1 MALDDYWQ
9 VQIALT
15 TAPFATPSWTTITSQ
30 VRSIRLLKQR
40 GGPNEPVKPTVAEIV
55 VDNRDGRWS
64 GSSTYSSSP
73 YAGNVV
79 PDRRVRLLSRAS
91 TGDSFGSRA
100 ELFLEDVQDN
110 LGVHDSTATLRCS
123 GLFRILAQSQPVDI
137 FRPVEM
143 MGARIGALLTAAGI
157 PSSLRGTI
165 DAGTVTLSSGRL
177 SGQVLALLYEIN
189 RAERGFMRE
198 TNSGTFEARD
208 RYHWIDESTLNT
220 SQLTI
225 DEQYILQR
233 QIPHRNSA
241 FDHYRAVAAS
251 GDNGVALEYASTYAG
266 ADFPDTVHQEL
277 GLPALYD
284 GDAEVVAEVTQ
295 KRSEVTDLDQS
306 NPTEIE
312 LLLATAQDV
321 NSWQLTNT
329 FDLDVLQIVQVDY
342 RPLGWTADRQ
352 ALCRIETLE
361 HTVTPNAWTLR
372 LGFSP
377 ANDRWRDD
385 ENEGYFYKYG
395 DTITADHRGSL

>member
-1 MALDDYWQ
+1 MSLDDYWQ

-79 PDRRVRLLSRAS
+79 PDRRIRVNARAS
-91 TGDSFGSRA
+91 TGDSFTILA
-100 ELFLEDVQDN
+100 TMFLEDVQDN
-110 LGVHDSTATLRCS
+110 LGTHDSTATLRCS
-123 GLFRILAQSQPVDI
+123 DLFRIIAQSQPI
-137 FRPVEM
+137 ALTRPAE
-143 MGARIGALLTAAGI
+143 LTGERAIAILDAAGI
-157 PSSLRGTI
+157 PTSQRTGWNE
-165 DAGTVTLSSGRL
+165 GTVMLAPATL
-177 SGQVLALLYEIN
+177 SGQALALVHEIN
-189 RAERGFMRE
+189 RVERGAFYVDNDGGYHF
-198 TNSGTFEARD
+198 TD
-208 RYHWIDESTLNT
+208 RYHWVDVSTFNT

-241 FDHYRAVAAS
+241 FDQFRAVAAS
-251 GDNGVALEYASTYAG
+251 GSNGIAHEYASTYTP

-284 GDAEVVAEVTQ
+284 GDVEVVAEVTQ
-295 KRSEVTDLDQS
+295 KRAEVTDLDQS

-312 LLLATAQDV
+312 LLLATAQGV
-321 NSWQLTNT
+321 NSWQMTNT
-329 FDLDVLQIVQVDY
+329 FDLNLLQIVQVDY

-372 LGFSP
+372 LGLSP

>member
-1 MALDDYWQ
+1 MSIDDYWQ

-40 GGPNEPVKPTVAEIV
+40 GGPNEQVKPFTAEIV

-64 GSSTYSSSP
+64 GSSTYTSSP

-100 ELFLEDVQDN
+100 EMFLEDVQDN
-110 LGVHDSTATLRCS
+110 LGTFDSTATLRCS

-143 MGARIGALLTAAGI
+143 AGARIGALLTAAGI

-165 DAGTVTLSSGRL
+165 DAGTVMLPSGRL
-177 SGQVLALLYEIN
+177 SGQVLALLYEVN

-208 RYHWIDESTLNT
+208 RYHWVDTSALNT

-241 FDHYRAVAAS
+241 FDQYRAVAAS
-251 GDNGVALEYASTYAG
+251 GDNGIAHEYDSTYTP
-266 ADFPDTVHQEL
+266 ADFPETVHQEL
-277 GLPALYD
+277 GLPALFD
-284 GDAEVVAEVTQ
+284 GDVEVIAEVTQ
-295 KRSEVTDLDQS
+295 KRAEVTDLDQS

-312 LLLATAQDV
+312 LLLATAQEV
-321 NSWQLTNT
+321 NSWQLTNA
-329 FDLDVLQIVQVDY
+329 FDLDLLEIVRVDY

-361 HTVTPNAWTLR
+361 HVVTPTAWTMR
-372 LGFSP
+372 LGLSP

-385 ENEGYFYKYG
+385 HAEGYFYEFG
-395 DTITADHRGSL
+395 DTLTADHRGSL